1 MKYIGHSLVGDF
13 LYGKKSELIDRQAFY
28 IVGKFNLY
36 ILFLKMLCTLE
47 GEIPEDMK
55 RLCSIII

>member
-13 LYGKKSELIDRQAFY
+13 LYGKKSELIDRQALHSWKVQFVHPIFKNVMY
-28 IVGKFNLY
+28 F
-36 ILFLKMLCTLE
+36 E